1 MVDMITIP
9 KEKFEK
15 VLDDVEILLAD
26 IESLTSDNLN
36 TVALKR
42 LKEIKEGTAET
53 ISEKEFL
60 EEMKKQG
67 IKIDTV

>member
-1 MVDMITIP
+1 MITIP